1 MLGNCFKV
9 KEEKMDVL
17 GAIYEYCSEEKYN
30 GEEIVENIVQDL
42 NEVMS
47 TNLRILLFLQWA
59 MHQSLLN
66 LLG

>member
-1 MLGNCFKV
+1 
-9 KEEKMDVL
+9 MDVL
-17 GAIYEYCSEEKYN
+17 GAIYEYCSEEKYH
-30 GEEIVENIVQDL
+30 GEEIVENIVHDL